1 MPAFLEQGEPG
12 LTLIIHFDLLNEHR
26 IGAHPEARLVVKR
39 AVDDQRFQG
48 FAMPCHTYH
57 LVFSPFIVTVTA
69 KRE

>member
-26 IGAHPEARLVVKR
+26 MGAHPETRLVVKR
-39 AVDDQRFQG
+39 AVDDQRLQG
-48 FAMPCHTYH
+48 FAVTRHAYH
-57 LVFSPFIVTVTA
+57 LVFPAFIVTVTA